1 MPGTPAAPMT
11 SLQKRVLYVAIVAS
25 FIAFL
30 DGSVVNLALP
40 AISRELGGGLV
51 VQQWVVDAYLLT
63 LGALILVAGSLSDQ
77 FGRVRVLEWGLAGFT
92 ATSILCGVAWNGESL
107 IIFRGLQG
115 VAGALLVP
123 SSLALIVTV
132 FSGPAQSAAIG
143 KWSAW
148 TSGAIVAAPLL
159 GGISVDVF
167 TWRVIFF
174 LNIVPAAAVWPALRR
189 LRAQDLERPPGSSID
204 VAGTVLAVVGLGG
217 IVYAFI
223 ERGSQG
229 WGSPQVWLP
238 LAVGIAGLAAF
249 LVHEGRTRAPMMPLR
264 LYTVRNFGWGNA
276 ATLVIYGA
284 LNLGFFVLG
293 LYLQQVAGLGATA
306 AGLALLPSTLILL
319 LLSSRMGALS
329 GRFGPRW
336 FMTAGPLLC
345 AAGFLLM
352 LGIGL
357 PLDYAWQ
364 VLPGVVVFGIG
375 LAVTV
380 APLTSAI
387 LGAVPP
393 EEAGIGSAV
402 NNAVARIAGLVT
414 IAFAGLIT
422 GPVITTAGLHA
433 TSLVTA
439 ALFVA
444 GALAS
449 AVGIRNPPAPA
460 DASAGPAADG
470 TAPDGV
476 PGDGGGAQGASG
488 D

>member
-1 MPGTPAAPMT
+1 MSGTPAPAL
-11 SLQKRVLYVAIVAS
+11 SAVQKRVLYVAIVAS

-40 AISRELGGGLV
+40 AIGRELGGGLV

-92 ATSILCGVAWNGESL
+92 ATSVLCGLAWSGEALIVA
-107 IIFRGLQG
+107 RALQG
-115 VAGALLVP
+115 IAGALLVP

-148 TSGAIVAAPLL
+148 TSGAIVAAPVL

-174 LNIVPAAAVWPALRR
+174 LNIVPAVASWPALRR
-189 LRAQDLERPPGSSID
+189 LRELDLGRPPGSTID
-204 VAGTVLAVVGLGG
+204 VTGTVLAVIGLGG
-217 IVYAFI
+217 VVYAFI
-223 ERGSQG
+223 ERGSLG
-229 WGSPQVWLP
+229 WGAPQVWLP
-238 LAVGIAGLAAF
+238 LVLGTAGLAGF
-249 LVHEGRTRAPMMPLR
+249 LLHERRTAAPMMPLR
-264 LYTVRNFGWGNA
+264 LFAIRNFGWGNI
-276 ATLVIYGA
+276 ATTVIYGA

-293 LYLQQVAGLGATA
+293 LFLQQVAGLGATA
-306 AGLALLPSTLILL
+306 AGFALLPSTVILL
-319 LLSSRMGALS
+319 LLSARVGALS

-345 AAGFLLM
+345 AAGFLML
-352 LGIGL
+352 LGIDL
-357 PLDYAWQ
+357 PLDYFGQ
-364 VLPGVVVFGIG
+364 VFPGLMVFGIG

-387 LGAVPP
+387 LGAVAP

-433 TSLVTA
+433 TAAVTA
-439 ALFVA
+439 ALFTA
-444 GALAS
+444 GAAAS
-449 AVGIRNPPAPA
+449 AVGIRNPPRVDSGGGGDGSP
-460 DASAGPAADG
+460 AGP
-470 TAPDGV
+470 
-476 PGDGGGAQGASG
+476 GGAAGR
-488 D
+488 

>member
-1 MPGTPAAPMT
+1 MSGTPAAAMS
-11 SLQKRVLYVAIVAS
+11 SLEKRVLYVAIIAS

-40 AISRELGGGLV
+40 AINRELGGGLV

-92 ATSILCGVAWNGESL
+92 ATSILCGLAWNGESL
-107 IIFRGLQG
+107 IVARGLQG

-148 TSGAIVAAPLL
+148 TSGAIVAAPVL

-174 LNIVPAAAVWPALRR
+174 LNIVPAVAVWPALRK
-189 LRAQDLERPPGSSID
+189 LRETDLGRAPGSTID
-204 VAGTVLAVVGLGG
+204 VAGTVLAIIGLGG

-223 ERGSQG
+223 ERGTLG
-229 WGSPQVWLP
+229 WGAPQVWLP
-238 LAVGIAGLAAF
+238 LVLGVAGLTAF
-249 LVHEGRTRAPMMPLR
+249 LLHERRTPAPMMPLR
-264 LYTVRNFGWGNA
+264 LFAIRNFGWGNI
-276 ATLVIYGA
+276 ATTVIYGA

-293 LYLQQVAGLGATA
+293 LFLQQVAGLGATA
-306 AGLALLPSTLILL
+306 AGFALLPSTLILL
-319 LLSSRMGALS
+319 LLSAKIGALS

-345 AAGFLLM
+345 AAGFLMLM
-352 LGIGL
+352 GIGL
-357 PLDYAWQ
+357 PLDYFAQ
-364 VLPGVVVFGIG
+364 VFPGLVVFGVG

-387 LGAVPP
+387 LGAVDP

-402 NNAVARIAGLVT
+402 NNAVARIAGLVA

-422 GPVITTAGLHA
+422 GPVITTSGLHGTAAVTAGL
-433 TSLVTA
+433 
-439 ALFVA
+439 FIA

-449 AVGIRNPPAPA
+449 AVGIRNPPPGQGQGQSQDAGGRA
-460 DASAGPAADG
+460 D
-470 TAPDGV
+470 
-476 PGDGGGAQGASG
+476 
-488 D
+488 

>member
-1 MPGTPAAPMT
+1 MSGTPAAAMS
-11 SLQKRVLYVAIVAS
+11 SLEKRVLYVAIVAS

-40 AISRELGGGLV
+40 AINRELGGGLV

-77 FGRVRVLEWGLAGFT
+77 FGRVRVLQWGLAGFT
-92 ATSILCGVAWNGESL
+92 ATSVLCGLAWNGESL
-107 IIFRGLQG
+107 IVARGLQG

-159 GGISVDVF
+159 GGVSVDVF
-167 TWRVIFF
+167 TWRLIFF

-189 LRAQDLERPPGSSID
+189 LREQDLERPPGSTID
-204 VAGTVLAVVGLGG
+204 VAGTVLAIIGLGG

-223 ERGSQG
+223 ERGSIG

-238 LAVGIAGLAAF
+238 LGVGITGLAAF
-249 LVHEGRTRAPMMPLR
+249 LFHEGRTPAPMMPLR
-264 LYTVRNFGWGNA
+264 LFSIRNFGWGNI
-276 ATLVIYGA
+276 ATTVIYGA
-284 LNLGFFVLG
+284 LSLGFFVLG
-293 LYLQQVAGLGATA
+293 LFLQQVAGLGATA
-306 AGLALLPSTLILL
+306 AGFALLPSTLILL
-319 LLSSRMGALS
+319 LLSARVGALS

-345 AAGFLLM
+345 AAGFLM
-352 LGIGL
+352 LLGVGL
-357 PLDYAWQ
+357 PLDYFAQ
-364 VLPGVVVFGIG
+364 VFPGMMVFGIG
-375 LAVTV
+375 LALTV

-387 LGAVPP
+387 LGAVDP

-402 NNAVARIAGLVT
+402 NNAVARIAGLVA

-422 GPVITTAGLHA
+422 GPVITTPGLHGTA
-433 TSLVTA
+433 AVTA
-439 ALFVA
+439 ALFLA
-444 GALAS
+444 GAVAS
-449 AVGIRNPPAPA
+449 AVGIRNPPAERPA
-460 DASAGPAADG
+460 P
-470 TAPDGV
+470 
-476 PGDGGGAQGASG
+476 
-488 D
+488 

>member
-1 MPGTPAAPMT
+1 MSGTPAAAMS
-11 SLQKRVLYVAIVAS
+11 SLEKRVLYVAIVAS

-40 AISRELGGGLV
+40 AINRELGGGLV

-77 FGRVRVLEWGLAGFT
+77 FGRVRVLQWGLAGFT
-92 ATSILCGVAWNGESL
+92 ATSVLCGLAWNGESL
-107 IIFRGLQG
+107 IVARGLQG

-159 GGISVDVF
+159 GGVSVDVF
-167 TWRVIFF
+167 TWRLIFF

-189 LRAQDLERPPGSSID
+189 LREQDLERPPGSTID
-204 VAGTVLAVVGLGG
+204 VAGTVLAIIGLGG

-223 ERGSQG
+223 ERGSIG

-238 LAVGIAGLAAF
+238 LGVGITGLAAF
-249 LVHEGRTRAPMMPLR
+249 LFHEGRTPAPMMPLR
-264 LYTVRNFGWGNA
+264 LFSIRNFGWGNI
-276 ATLVIYGA
+276 ATTVIYGA
-284 LNLGFFVLG
+284 LSLGFFVLG
-293 LYLQQVAGLGATA
+293 LFLQQVAGLGATA
-306 AGLALLPSTLILL
+306 AGFALLPSTLILL
-319 LLSSRMGALS
+319 LLSARVGALS

-345 AAGFLLM
+345 AAGFLM
-352 LGIGL
+352 LLGVGL
-357 PLDYAWQ
+357 PLDYFAQ
-364 VLPGVVVFGIG
+364 VFPGMMVFGIG
-375 LAVTV
+375 LALTV

-387 LGAVPP
+387 LGAVDP

-402 NNAVARIAGLVT
+402 NNAVARIAGLVA

-422 GPVITTAGLHA
+422 GPVITTPGLHGTA
-433 TSLVTA
+433 AVTA
-439 ALFVA
+439 ALFLA

-449 AVGIRNPPAPA
+449 AVGIRNPPAERPA
-460 DASAGPAADG
+460 P
-470 TAPDGV
+470 
-476 PGDGGGAQGASG
+476 
-488 D
+488 

>member
-1 MPGTPAAPMT
+1 MSGTPAAAM
-11 SLQKRVLYVAIVAS
+11 SSVEKRVLYVAIVAS

-40 AISRELGGGLV
+40 AIGRELGGGLV

-77 FGRVRVLEWGLAGFT
+77 FGRVRVLQWGLAGFT
-92 ATSILCGVAWNGESL
+92 ATSVLCGLAWSGESL
-107 IIFRGLQG
+107 IVARGLQG

-159 GGISVDVF
+159 GGVSVDVF
-167 TWRVIFF
+167 TWRLIFF
-174 LNIVPAAAVWPALRR
+174 LNVVPAVAVWPALRR
-189 LRAQDLERPPGSSID
+189 LRELDLDRAPGSTID
-204 VAGTVLAVVGLGG
+204 VRGTVLAVIGLGG

-223 ERGSQG
+223 ERGALG
-229 WGSPQVWLP
+229 WGAPQVWLP
-238 LAVGIAGLAAF
+238 LVVGLAGLIAF
-249 LVHEGRTRAPMMPLR
+249 LVHEGSTRAPMMPLR
-264 LYTVRNFGWGNA
+264 LFAIRNFGWGNI
-276 ATLVIYGA
+276 ATTVIYGA

-293 LYLQQVAGLGATA
+293 LFLQQVAGLGATA
-306 AGLALLPSTLILL
+306 AGFALLPSTLILL
-319 LLSSRMGALS
+319 LLSARIGALS

-345 AAGFLLM
+345 ATGFVMLL
-352 LGIGL
+352 GVGL
-357 PLDYAWQ
+357 PLDYFGQ
-364 VLPGVVVFGIG
+364 VFPGMVVFGIG

-387 LGAVPP
+387 LGAVDP

-422 GPVITTAGLHA
+422 GPVITTAGLHGTA
-433 TSLVTA
+433 MVTA
-439 ALFVA
+439 GLFIA
-444 GALAS
+444 GAVAS
-449 AVGIRNPPAPA
+449 AVGIRNPPREVA
-460 DASAGPAADG
+460 DSADRA
-470 TAPDGV
+470 
-476 PGDGGGAQGASG
+476 
-488 D
+488 